1 MEKEMGQLE
10 DCSAKSSEMLPD
22 LFYGLSEDDLL
33 NIDYLIKDI
42 RGKKVIVD
50 SDLAKLY
57 GVKTKRLNEQIKRN
71 ISRFPRDFM
80 FQLTKEEKGELVA
93 NCDQLNGLK
102 YSSSMPNVFTEHGV
116 VMTASVLNTKRAIE
130 VSIYVV
136 RAFVRFRKAI
146 SSYDSN
152 SADFFKLKDQI
163 DLHEQAIRSIIKVVR
178 GMMENKH
185 NPERKIGFVA
195 RPHI

>member
-1 MEKEMGQLE
+1 MEKEMSQLE
-10 DCSAKSSEMLPD
+10 DCSVKSSEMLPD

-50 SDLAKLY
+50 SDLARLY

-71 ISRFPRDFM
+71 ISRFPSDFM
-80 FQLTKEEKGELVA
+80 FQLTKNEKDELVA

-102 YSSSMPNVFTEHGV
+102 HSSAMPNVFTEHGV

-146 SSYDSN
+146 SNYDFS
-152 SADFFKLKDQI
+152 STDLYKLKDQI

-178 GMMENKH
+178 GMMESKP
-185 NPERKIGFVA
+185 NPERKIGFIT